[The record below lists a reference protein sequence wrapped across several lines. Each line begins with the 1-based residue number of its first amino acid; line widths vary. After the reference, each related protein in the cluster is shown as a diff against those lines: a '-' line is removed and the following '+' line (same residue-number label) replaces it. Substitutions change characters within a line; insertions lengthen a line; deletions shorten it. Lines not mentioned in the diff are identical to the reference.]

1 MAMNVTIIG
10 ASGGI
15 GNAVVDLLSEQ
26 DSIEHIL
33 ACGRSEISHHAPNIE
48 YHPIDLTDEDAVEK
62 AANRAAEIGPQD
74 LVFVTT
80 GFLHNGDIHPEKAIR
95 DLSIEGFE
103 QNFAINTIGPAMV
116 AKHFLPVMRKNERSV
131 FACLSARVGSISD
144 NGLGGWYAYRAS
156 KAALN
161 MVLKNLSIEAARR
174 YKQMIILGLH
184 PGTVDSAL
192 SKPFQGNVK
201 ESKLFTPNYS
211 AERLLDVIQNAKIEN
226 SGDIIAWD
234 GQRIEY

>member
-33 ACGRSEISHHAPNIE
+33 ACGRSEISHKALKVE
-48 YHPIDLTDEDAVEK
+48 YHPIDLTDEDTIEK
-62 AANRAAEIGPQD
+62 AAKRAVEIGPQD

-116 AKHFLPVMRKNERSV
+116 AKHFLPIMRKNERSV

-192 SKPFQGNVK
+192 SKPFQGNVRDD
-201 ESKLFTPNYS
+201 KLFTPHYS

>member
-1 MAMNVTIIG
+1 MVKNVTIIG

-15 GNAVVDLLSEQ
+15 GKAVVEQLSNSAQ
-26 DSIEHIL
+26 IEKIL
-33 ACGRSEISHHAPNIE
+33 ACGRSEISFNSPNIE
-48 YHPIDLTDEDAVEK
+48 YQTIDLTDEATIESVAK
-62 AANRAAEIGPQD
+62 RASEIGSQD

-80 GFLHNGDIHPEKAIR
+80 GFLHNNDIKPEKAIR
-95 DLSIEGFE
+95 NLSIEGFE
-103 QNFAINTIGPAMV
+103 QNFAINTIGPALV
-116 AKHFLPVMRKNERSV
+116 AKHFLPVMKKDDKSV

-161 MVLKNLSIEAARR
+161 MVLKNLSIEAQRR

-184 PGTVDSAL
+184 PGTVDSSL
-192 SKPFQGNVK
+192 SEPFQGNVSK
-201 ESKLFTPNYS
+201 EKLFTPQYS
-211 AERLLDVIQNAKIEN
+211 AQKLLEVIDNATFEN
-226 SGDIIAWD
+226 SGDVIAWD

>member
-15 GNAVVDLLSEQ
+15 GNAVVDLLSKQ

-33 ACGRSEISHHAPNIE
+33 ACGRSVISHKALKVE
-48 YHPIDLTDEDAVEK
+48 YHPIDLTNEDTIEK
-62 AANRAAEIGPQD
+62 AAKRAAEIGPQD

-103 QNFAINTIGPAMV
+103 QNFAINAIGPAMV
-116 AKHFLPVMRKNERSV
+116 AKHFLPIMRKNERSV

-174 YKQMIILGLH
+174 YKQMIVLGLH

-192 SKPFQGNVK
+192 SKPFQGNVRDD
-201 ESKLFTPNYS
+201 KLFTPHYS

>member
-15 GNAVVDLLSEQ
+15 GNAVLDLLSEQ

-33 ACGRSEISHHAPNIE
+33 ACGRSEISHSAAKVE
-48 YHPIDLTDEDAVEK
+48 YQTIDLTNEDTIEK
-62 AANRAAEIGPQD
+62 AAKRAAEIGPQD

-95 DLSIEGFE
+95 DLSIEGFQ
-103 QNFAINTIGPAMV
+103 QNFAINAIGPAMV
-116 AKHFLPVMRKNERSV
+116 AKHFLPIMRKNERSV

-192 SKPFQGNVK
+192 SKPFQGNVRDD
-201 ESKLFTPNYS
+201 KLFTPHYS

>member
-26 DSIEHIL
+26 DTIEHIL
-33 ACGRSEISHHAPNIE
+33 ACGRSEISHSATKVE
-48 YHPIDLTDEDAVEK
+48 YQTIDLTNEDTIEK
-62 AANRAAEIGPQD
+62 AAKRAAEIGPQD

-103 QNFAINTIGPAMV
+103 QNFAINAIGPAMV
-116 AKHFLPVMRKNERSV
+116 AKHFLPIMRKNERSV

-192 SKPFQGNVK
+192 SKPFQGNVRDD
-201 ESKLFTPNYS
+201 KLFTPHYS
-211 AERLLDVIQNAKIEN
+211 AERLLDVIQNAKIEK

>member
-1 MAMNVTIIG
+1 MVKNVTIIG

-15 GNAVVDLLSEQ
+15 GKAVVEQLSKSAKCEK
-26 DSIEHIL
+26 IL
-33 ACGRSEISHHAPNIE
+33 ACGRSEISFNSPNIE
-48 YHPIDLTDEDAVEK
+48 YQTIDLTDEATIESVAK
-62 AANRAAEIGPQD
+62 RASEIGPQD

-80 GFLHNGDIHPEKAIR
+80 GFLHNNDIKPEKAIR

-103 QNFAINTIGPAMV
+103 QNFAINTIGPALV
-116 AKHFLPVMRKNERSV
+116 AKHFLPVMRKDDKSV

-161 MVLKNLSIEAARR
+161 MVLKNLSIEAQRR

-184 PGTVDSAL
+184 PGTVDSSL
-192 SKPFQGNVK
+192 SEPFQGNVSK
-201 ESKLFTPNYS
+201 EKLFTAQYS
-211 AERLLDVIQNAKIEN
+211 AQKLLEVIDNATFEN

>member
-15 GNAVVDLLSEQ
+15 GNAVVDLMSNQE
-26 DSIEHIL
+26 SVEHIL
-33 ACGRSEISHHAPNIE
+33 ACGRSEISDHAPKIE
-48 YHPIDLTDEDAVEK
+48 YHPIDLTNEDTIEK
-62 AANRAAEIGPQD
+62 AAKRAAEIGPQD

-103 QNFAINTIGPAMV
+103 QNFAINAIGPAMV
-116 AKHFLPVMRKNERSV
+116 AKHFLPIMRKNERSV

-192 SKPFQGNVK
+192 SKPFQGNVRDD
-201 ESKLFTPNYS
+201 KLFTPHYS

>member
-1 MAMNVTIIG
+1 MVKNITIIG

-15 GNAVVDLLSEQ
+15 GNAV
-26 DSIEHIL
+26 IEHLSKSAKFEKIL
-33 ACGRSEISHHAPNIE
+33 ACGRSEISFNSPNIE
-48 YHPIDLTDEDAVEK
+48 YQTIDLTDEATIE
-62 AANRAAEIGPQD
+62 AAAKRASEIGPQD

-80 GFLHNGDIHPEKAIR
+80 GFLHNNDIKPEKSIR

-103 QNFAINTIGPAMV
+103 QNFAINTIGPALV
-116 AKHFLPVMRKNERSV
+116 AKHFLPVMRKDTKSV

-161 MVLKNLSIEAARR
+161 MVLKNLSIEAQRR

-184 PGTVDSAL
+184 PGTVNSSL
-192 SKPFQGNVK
+192 SEPFQGNVSK
-201 ESKLFTPNYS
+201 EKLFTPLYS
-211 AERLLDVIQNAKIEN
+211 AEKLLSVIENATIKN

>member
-1 MAMNVTIIG
+1 MAKNITIIG

-15 GNAVVDLLSEQ
+15 GAAVVDQLSNKA
-26 DSIEHIL
+26 SVKSIL
-33 ACGRSEISHHAPNIE
+33 ACSRSQTSSTSTKVE
-48 YHPIDLTDEDAVEK
+48 YQTIDLTREETIQ
-62 AANRAAEIGPQD
+62 AAAKRASEIGPQD

-80 GFLHNGDIHPEKAIR
+80 GFLHNDDIKPEKAIR

-103 QNFAINTIGPAMV
+103 QNFAINTIGPALV
-116 AKHFLPVMRKNERSV
+116 AKHFLPIMRKDDKSV

-144 NGLGGWYAYRAS
+144 NSLGGWYAYRAS

-161 MVLKNLSIEAARR
+161 MVLKNLSIEAQRR

-184 PGTVDSAL
+184 PGTVNSSL
-192 SKPFQGNVK
+192 SEPFQGNVSK
-201 ESKLFTPNYS
+201 EKLFTPQYS
-211 AERLLDVIQNAKIEN
+211 AEKLLSVIENAAIEN

-234 GQRIEY
+234 GERIEY